1 MLSVLHMFKSPLI
14 LALDSTEIER
24 CAELIEQTSEYVGVF
39 KLGLEFFG
47 ANGPFGVANLKRR
60 FPEISIFLD
69 LKLHDIPNTVGKA
82 SASLEHLKVDFLTV
96 HALGGSEMIKAAA
109 LASPETRITA
119 VTVLTS
125 LDENTLSSLG
135 IEKPVE
141 ELALRWAE
149 LAVASGARAIV
160 ASPLEVRALRASL
173 PREIALITPGIR
185 PNATDDDQK
194 RTMSPKDAI
203 AAGADFLVI
212 GRPITGAVD
221 VRNAARSIFESL
233 E

>member
-1 MLSVLHMFKSPLI
+1 MANSPII
-14 LALDSTEIER
+14 LALDSQEVER
-24 CAELIEQTSEYVGVF
+24 CEELIELTADFIGVY
-39 KLGLEFFG
+39 KLGLEFFS
-47 ANGPFGVANLKRR
+47 ANGPNGVVILKKK

-82 SASLEHLKVDFLTV
+82 STSLEKLKVDYLTV
-96 HALGGSEMIKAAA
+96 HAQGGSEMIKAAA
-109 LASPETRITA
+109 LALPGTRVTA

-125 LDENTLSSLG
+125 LDQNTLSSLG
-135 IEKPVE
+135 IEKPVG

-160 ASPLEVRALRASL
+160 ASPLEVKALRALL
-173 PREIALITPGIR
+173 PREISLITPGIR
-185 PNATDDDQK
+185 PSALDDDQK
-194 RTMSPKDAI
+194 RTMTPRDAI

-212 GRPITGAVD
+212 GRPITQAKD
-221 VRNAARSIFESL
+221 PRSVAKTVFESL